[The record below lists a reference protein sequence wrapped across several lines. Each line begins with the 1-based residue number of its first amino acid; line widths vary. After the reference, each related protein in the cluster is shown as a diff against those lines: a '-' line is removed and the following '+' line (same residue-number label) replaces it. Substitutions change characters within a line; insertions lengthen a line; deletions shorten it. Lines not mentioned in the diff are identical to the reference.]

1 MNKTKR
7 MLKNAAMSVG
17 IGAVPAFVVLWLC
30 NLFMKVNELTYM
42 ARMTM
47 YKICITM
54 PLMIGITV
62 MLFAMVSFISRD
74 EKELQEIEKKSVH
87 TLQVLPMLICLDLS
101 MMIGIKVFLSIYGE
115 EIKPGKDHGTAYM
128 VFKFLSI
135 FFLWATAF
143 MVLGM
148 LCMMLSAVR

>member
-1 MNKTKR
+1 MVFLIALCGGIIMNKTKR
-7 MLKNAAMSVG
+7 MLKNAAISVG

-47 YKICITM
+47 YKIRITM

-74 EKELQEIEKKSVH
+74 EKRINKEIEKKSVH

-101 MMIGIKVFLSIYGE
+101 MMIGIKE
-115 EIKPGKDHGTAYM
+115 
-128 VFKFLSI
+128 
-135 FFLWATAF
+135 FF
-143 MVLGM
+143 VNI
-148 LCMMLSAVR
+148 R